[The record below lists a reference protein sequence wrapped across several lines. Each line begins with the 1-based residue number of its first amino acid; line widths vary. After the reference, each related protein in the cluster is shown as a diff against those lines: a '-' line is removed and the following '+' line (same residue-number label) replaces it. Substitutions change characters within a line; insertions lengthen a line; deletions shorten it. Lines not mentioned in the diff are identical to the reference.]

1 MSPEFKE
8 LQQNLERE
16 RPFTVIHGGVLMERE
31 DYEIILDSEG
41 KESFQRDPFGKL
53 RSYCRKAGYRLID
66 LFRDLDKDSSMT
78 ITKDELINGL
88 KVVIILVT
96 MCGYGN
102 VSLLYIPYNFGH
114 ISSLFKMIVLGSFYS
129 VWIQITDTL
138 IVRGKSEASTL
149 F

>member
-96 MCGYGN
+96 SCGHGN
-102 VSLLYIPYNFGH
+102 VFCCIYPKRG
-114 ISSLFKMIVLGSFYS
+114 G
-129 VWIQITDTL
+129 TL
-138 IVRGKSEASTL
+138 ALCLK
-149 F
+149 